1 MQGWII
7 SVVCA
12 IVLGVL
18 IEIVLP
24 NGKVAKYVKGTFALV
39 VIFVIVAPLP
49 KLLKGEWTFDFSSA
63 WQNANATFEE
73 EIKGEYMDER
83 ARELKDFLSV
93 NGYDVDV
100 TIEKGDAV
108 FDIARVTIVLY
119 GDSEKADV
127 VRNMAAEKLAIDK
140 SRVQLVAKKQRESEV

>member
-49 KLLKGEWTFDFSSA
+49 KLLKSEWTFDFSSA

-100 TIEKGDAV
+100 TIEKSDAV
-108 FDIARVTIVLY
+108 FNIARVTVVLY
-119 GDSEKADV
+119 GDSEKADE

-140 SRVQLVAKKQRESEV
+140 SRVQLIAKNQRESEV

>member
-1 MQGWII
+1 MQGWIV

-49 KLLKGEWTFDFSSA
+49 KLLKSEWTFDFSSA

-100 TIEKGDAV
+100 TIEKSDAV
-108 FDIARVTIVLY
+108 FNIARVTVVLY
-119 GDSEKADV
+119 GDSEKADE
-127 VRNMAAEKLAIDK
+127 VRNMAAEKLAIEK
-140 SRVQLVAKKQRESEV
+140 SRVQLIAKNQRESEV